1 MDINHIYF
9 QNNINNLYQNSI
21 FKDFDKEIYTIK
33 DINQKK
39 ITDIIREVQ
48 NRKDIEKPHISLEK
62 KEHNQKLFDSM
73 KKINELYYN
82 LFDIKDLKKQYEI
95 QKEKKYQQFKK
106 YIYSK
111 SKKDS
116 QQKIVDETL
125 IENLKK
131 LKEKNKND
139 KINNDKNETEIE

>member
-82 LFDIKDLKKQYEI
+82 LFDIKDLKKQKKI
-95 QKEKKYQQFKK
+95 KKKKKYQQFKK

-139 KINNDKNETEIE
+139 KINNDKNETENE

>member
-1 MDINHIYF
+1 MDINHIYL
-9 QNNINNLYQNSI
+9 NNINNLYQNSI

-95 QKEKKYQQFKK
+95 QKEKKYQKFKK

-139 KINNDKNETEIE
+139 KINNDKNETEKE

>member
-1 MDINHIYF
+1 MDINNIYF